1 MSAHEDL
8 RRTHETAA
16 PSERSFGFVFA
27 GFFAIVALLPVVGGG
42 SVRSWALGATA
53 AFLVMTLAAPKLLRP
68 LNRVWFLFGEVLH
81 RVVAPLATAAV
92 YYLVF
97 TPLSLLA
104 RPVARD
110 PLRLRWDRNAR
121 TYWIERE
128 RDRGGSMADQ
138 F

>member
-1 MSAHEDL
+1 MSAHEEL
-8 RRTHETAA
+8 RRTHAAAA

-27 GFFAIVALLPVVGGG
+27 AVFAIAALLPLIGRGE
-42 SVRSWALGATA
+42 VRSWALGVAA
-53 AFLVMTLAAPKLLRP
+53 AFLVTTLAAPKLLRP
-68 LNRVWFLFGEVLH
+68 LNRVWFLFGELLH
-81 RVVAPLATAAV
+81 RVVAPVATAAV

-104 RPVARD
+104 RPFARD
-110 PLRLRWDRNAR
+110 PLRLRPDRAAA
-121 TYWIERE
+121 TYWIDRP